1 MKIDFDDLDRRQ
13 CHELVVGMISPRP
26 IAWVSTVG
34 EDGTF
39 NLAPFSFYGGVCSK
53 PPMLCVSIARRR
65 KGEKKDTIRNIEYTK
80 DFVVNVVDDTLAA
93 AMNQTSADY
102 PANVS
107 EFKEV
112 GLTPLASDK
121 VRSPRVAEC
130 PISMECKV
138 VHILELG
145 KVPNAGSLVVGEI
158 VRAHVK
164 DALIQNGTIDPS
176 RLKPVAR
183 LGADL
188 YCHIGHVFEMKRPR
202 NS

>member
-39 NLAPFSFYGGVCSK
+39 NLAPFSFYGGVFSR

-65 KGEKKDTIRNIEYTK
+65 GEKKDTIRNIEYTG
-80 DFVVNVVDDTLAA
+80 DFVVNVVNDELAM

-107 EFKEV
+107 GFKEAALWV
-112 GLTPLASDK
+112 L
-121 VRSPRVAEC
+121 RRVW
-130 PISMECKV
+130 
-138 VHILELG
+138 
-145 KVPNAGSLVVGEI
+145 
-158 VRAHVK
+158 
-164 DALIQNGTIDPS
+164 
-176 RLKPVAR
+176 
-183 LGADL
+183 
-188 YCHIGHVFEMKRPR
+188 
-202 NS
+202 